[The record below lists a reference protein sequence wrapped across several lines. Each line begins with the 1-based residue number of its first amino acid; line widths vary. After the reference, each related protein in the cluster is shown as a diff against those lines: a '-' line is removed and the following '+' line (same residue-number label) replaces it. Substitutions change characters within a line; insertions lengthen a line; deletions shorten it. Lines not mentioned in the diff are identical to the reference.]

1 MKFKFHRGER
11 VLCFEPDPTKA
22 KVLYDAKV
30 TPPRRALLPPSYPS
44 PRPRRGEAGPLA
56 AVTAPPPPCCAG
68 CAPARG
74 PGEEREGREGV
85 DLAAP
90 PPPPPVRGRKGAA
103 AARLHTEAPP
113 GPAGGGWALLP
124 CPPPGL
130 VPGRRFSAGAASCRP
145 AVPGNSAGGSLVRCW
160 VPLGRGLALT
170 RRRDPCGACKHG
182 AVGWFASRFRSS
194 EGQKHRSQLDSSPN
208 PYFCF
213 DLF

>member
-44 PRPRRGEAGPLA
+44 PSPRPRRGEAGPLA
-56 AVTAPPPPCCAG
+56 AVTAPPPPRRAG

-90 PPPPPVRGRKGAA
+90 PPPPVRGEGKEGGGRRPPAHGGAARPRGRWVGAA
-103 AARLHTEAPP
+103 ALSAA
-113 GPAGGGWALLP
+113 GPCPRATLFCGRCLLP
-124 CPPPGL
+124 
-130 VPGRRFSAGAASCRP
+130 A
-145 AVPGNSAGGSLVRCW
+145 RCA
-160 VPLGRGLALT
+160 R
-170 RRRDPCGACKHG
+170 
-182 AVGWFASRFRSS
+182 
-194 EGQKHRSQLDSSPN
+194 
-208 PYFCF
+208 
-213 DLF
+213 